1 VGDDVRNLA
10 ETVRRAGLTSPD
22 SPAFVVSDPAGDV
35 VTWREFDAR
44 VDGVAA
50 ALAALDLPCAG
61 PTGPRVAIAL
71 PNVPEFA
78 AALFGTLR
86 AGLVAVPLNPGYTAR
101 ELRQQ
106 LGDSGTSVIVGTA
119 DVLETLA
126 EVRAELPALR
136 HAYTVGAGAVDG
148 ARPFADLARDTG
160 PVESTVGGEDLAVLL
175 YTSGTAGVPKGAMLS
190 HRALIA
196 NHHQVGQVTPPI
208 VSPSDVVLLALPMF
222 HIFGLN
228 AGLGA
233 VAWHAACGVLVERFD
248 PVESLSI
255 IAQRRISVMFAVPQM
270 YAAWSTRPELGESLE
285 SVRIAVSG
293 AAPLD
298 PMVARR
304 FHEASRHHV
313 VQGYGLTETSPVVT
327 TALASPVSKTGS
339 IGRPIPDVEIRLVAG
354 DGSEIARVTQ
364 AGVVNKDHEAEFG
377 EDVNDFDDGAG
388 PDSDPGQIVV
398 RGPNL
403 FSGYWPRGD
412 GGPDQD
418 GWWATGDVAYVDGDG
433 DLFLVDRLGELILVS
448 GFNVYP
454 HEVELVLA
462 GHPGVVEAA
471 VVGVASPQTGQ
482 AVKAYVVLSGPGAAS
497 VQDLM
502 THCQRNLARFKC
514 PTSYEFVSELPH
526 SAIGKVRKGSIRGL
540 S

>member
-1 VGDDVRNLA
+1 
-10 ETVRRAGLTSPD
+10 
-22 SPAFVVSDPAGDV
+22 
-35 VTWREFDAR
+35 

-50 ALAALDLPCAG
+50 ALAALDLPSAG

-78 AALFGTLR
+78 TALFATLR

-101 ELRQQ
+101 EMRHQ

-148 ARPFADLARDTG
+148 ARPFVDLARDAG
-160 PVESTVGGEDLAVLL
+160 PVESTVGDEDLAVLL

-196 NHHQVGQVTPPI
+196 NHRQVGQITPPI

-255 IAQRRISVMFAVPQM
+255 IAGRGVSVMFAVPQM
-270 YAAWSTRPELGESLE
+270 YAAWSAQPQLGESLA

-298 PMVARR
+298 PVVARR
-304 FHEASRHHV
+304 FSQASGHHV

-327 TALASPVSKTGS
+327 TAMTTATVSPVPKSGS

-364 AGVVNKDHEAEFG
+364 AGLVGRDDE
-377 EDVNDFDDGAG
+377 DDGPG
-388 PDSDPGQIVV
+388 TDPGEIVV
-398 RGPNL
+398 RGPNV

-418 GWWATGDVAYVDGDG
+418 GWWATGDVAYADADG

-454 HEVELVLA
+454 HEVELVLSA
-462 GHPGVVEAA
+462 HPGVVEAA

-514 PTSYEFVSELPH
+514 PASYEFVSELPH
-526 SAIGKVRKGSIRGL
+526 SAIGKVRKGSIR
-540 S
+540 SVS